1 MQIRPEA
8 RSLAPVAVSRPAS
21 DAAQAAPARPS
32 RTPARPD
39 EGASSSTL
47 GDPARN
53 TAARVQDFASRVEER
68 LAGLAS
74 SLGPRASSAVRAGAA
89 EALRGLERLETG
101 VAAGTIDPRSA
112 GELLDGIL
120 GELTASIAPSLG
132 TAEAPADPSAR
143 TEQRLAGL
151 FSQLHDRLD
160 GEVRADSAEG
170 RAGHAR
176 LATLEQRVLGALEAG
191 TLDRADLDRVL
202 AGLGAGGVDRGE
214 GVPRMDT
221 FLEEATTRLQGLAG
235 SDAEA
240 ASAAR
245 AFLDLL
251 ERMDGALGGS
261 LDGAGAARTLGR
273 ALAALRS
280 DLQATVPGA
289 EAPERG
295 ARALV
300 DRSA

>member
-8 RSLAPVAVSRPAS
+8 RSLAPVAVPRPAS
-21 DAAQAAPARPS
+21 DAAQAAPARPN
-32 RTPARPD
+32 RTPARPGQ
-39 EGASSSTL
+39 GASSSTL
-47 GDPARN
+47 GGPARD

-74 SLGPRASSAVRAGAA
+74 NLGPRAASAVRAGAA

-160 GEVRADSAEG
+160 GEVRPDSAEG

-202 AGLGAGGVDRGE
+202 AGLGAGGADRDE

-221 FLEEATTRLQGLAG
+221 FLEEATTRLQALAG

-261 LDGAGAARTLGR
+261 LDGTGAARTLGR
-273 ALAALRS
+273 ALAALRT

-289 EAPERG
+289 EAPGRG